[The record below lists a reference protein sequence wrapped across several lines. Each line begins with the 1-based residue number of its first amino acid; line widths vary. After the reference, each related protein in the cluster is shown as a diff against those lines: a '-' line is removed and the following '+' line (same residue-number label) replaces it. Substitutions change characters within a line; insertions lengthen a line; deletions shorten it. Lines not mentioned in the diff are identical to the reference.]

1 MKIKKFSLFICSS
14 VIAVGIA
21 YYSKRNPIA
30 VVSQKR
36 SDWKTFEKKSNKEV
50 VGHTTT
56 STELFSARI
65 SPNPQRSIAQEKS
78 DHVGFDA
85 KKDLPKDRA
94 YQLREDRILL
104 GDIDKNDYQDEKTE
118 LEMINKVSS
127 DWKET
132 LGNDLLRFQR
142 EDTKVLIKEEFPI
155 IRVQNGKGQYVEQVI
170 VTYVFK
176 NGNLSSFRALVD
188 SDTGFVIDTWDKM
201 LNEKVNSDGA
211 GITLPEVN
219 NSGII
224 AR

>member
-1 MKIKKFSLFICSS
+1 
-14 VIAVGIA
+14 
-21 YYSKRNPIA
+21 
-30 VVSQKR
+30 
-36 SDWKTFEKKSNKEV
+36 
-50 VGHTTT
+50 
-56 STELFSARI
+56 
-65 SPNPQRSIAQEKS
+65 
-78 DHVGFDA
+78 
-85 KKDLPKDRA
+85 
-94 YQLREDRILL
+94 LREDRILL

-188 SDTGFVIDTWDKM
+188 SDTGFVIDTWDKI
-201 LNEKVNSDGA
+201 LNEKVKSDGA